1 MHYMDDLKDLL
12 CAELEEYAE
21 KGKKSGKM
29 SAADLDGIHKLTDTV
44 KNIMKINVLEE
55 EMEGGYSEDGRYMG
69 EGRIY
74 GMSYDGGM
82 SYEGGGSSY
91 ARGGRGRGRNAR
103 RDSMGRYS
111 SRGGSS
117 YDDGMMGGQSYAR
130 GGRGGNRGGNSSYRG
145 GGYSRDDGKEYMMEQ
160 LEEMMEQAQKPAE
173 KEALRRCMDAL
184 KRA

>member
-1 MHYMDDLKDLL
+1 MHYMHDLKDLL
-12 CAELEEYAE
+12 CAELEDYAE

-29 SAADLDGIHKLTDTV
+29 SMGDLESIHKLTDTV
-44 KNIMKINVLEE
+44 KNILKIDMLEGE
-55 EMEGGYSEDGRYMG
+55 SGYSEDGAYMG

-74 GMSYDGGM
+74 GTSYDGYDRGT
-82 SYEGGGSSY
+82 SY
-91 ARGGRGRGRNAR
+91 ARGRGRYAK

-111 SRGGSS
+111 R
-117 YDDGMMGGQSYAR
+117 DDGYMR
-130 GGRGGNRGGNSSYRG
+130 RDGRGVRD
-145 GGYSRDDGKEYMMEQ
+145 GYSRDDGKEYMMEQ